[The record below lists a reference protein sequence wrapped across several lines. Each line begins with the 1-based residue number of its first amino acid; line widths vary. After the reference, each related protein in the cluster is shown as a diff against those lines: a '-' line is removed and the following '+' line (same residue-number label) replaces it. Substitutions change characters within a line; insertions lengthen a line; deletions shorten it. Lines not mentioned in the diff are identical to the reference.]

1 MAQGFK
7 AKSSKAP
14 TKKSKA
20 CQKQK
25 QKTKQLSKG
34 RKAFSAKGRKA
45 ALAKQDAETS
55 KEINRRN
62 EVTVAARAV
71 GSGNTFFL
79 NDIKEAGKKEIG
91 KKNAQLRKKESK
103 SIKMSERLTQQLN
116 KLR

>member
-1 MAQGFK
+1 M
-7 AKSSKAP
+7 
-14 TKKSKA
+14 
-20 CQKQK
+20 
-25 QKTKQLSKG
+25 
-34 RKAFSAKGRKA
+34 
-45 ALAKQDAETS
+45 
-55 KEINRRN
+55 
-62 EVTVAARAV
+62 AARAV